1 MCSSAGIS
9 DSGQNMP
16 LIIISRIITAD
27 FLGLI
32 AVSHELAAKHFALN
46 LCPKVYGSLY
56 NADFILAA
64 VYP

>member
-1 MCSSAGIS
+1 MCSSAGVS
-9 DSGQNMP
+9 DSGQNMSR
-16 LIIISRIITAD
+16 IIISRIIVAD
-27 FLGLI
+27 FLGLT
-32 AVSHELAAKHFALN
+32 AVSHELAVKHFALN